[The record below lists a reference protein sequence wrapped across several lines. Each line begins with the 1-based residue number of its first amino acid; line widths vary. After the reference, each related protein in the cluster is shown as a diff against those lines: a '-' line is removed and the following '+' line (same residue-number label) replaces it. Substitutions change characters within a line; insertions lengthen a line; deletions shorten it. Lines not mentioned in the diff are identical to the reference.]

1 MENINEIKL
10 KLIQKVCESDD
21 YNLLVSFLKNFDS
34 KSPNIVAESP
44 SIYTSEK
51 PMTEE
56 EVEEYFKEEEVI
68 LPPEIIEILRVSER
82 QIENGEF
89 YTNEEVNVYFEK
101 WLKD

>member
-21 YNLLVSFLKNFDS
+21 YNLLSSFLKNFDS
-34 KSPNIVAESP
+34 KSADIVAESP
-44 SIYTSEK
+44 SIYESEK

-68 LPPEIIEILRVSER
+68 LPPEIIEILRVSES